1 MISAQQE
8 YPDQMVAFIDIEFA
22 FDIEY
27 AQKLGLDTSEERFLL
42 VQPDSANQ
50 ALDLLL
56 KFTESSL
63 FSLVVLDS
71 IPALVPEQNLNSD
84 VGDMQV
90 ASLGR
95 LLSNELRRV
104 MIESNKTNTAVLLIN
119 QWRAGIGFGQPEKV
133 MPGGAA
139 LKYYPSVIIELKRK
153 DLIRKGEN
161 IIGLQIQANFTKN
174 RFGAPYR
181 KALFNLYFGE
191 GIRKSEEA
199 VEVAKDLGIISGK
212 GWYTYPITANE
223 TGRLQ
228 GIENVTNWYKDNPEA
243 FAYLE
248 SLVKDSFKS
257 AKENVIESDDEETI
271 DNNEE

>member
-1 MISAQQE
+1 MASAQKT

-90 ASLGR
+90 ASLAR

-104 MIESNKTNTAVLLIN
+104 MIEANKTSTSVLLIN
-119 QWRAGIGFGQPEKV
+119 QWRAGIGFTTGDKV
-133 MPGGAA
+133 MPGGSAI
-139 LKYYPSVIIELKRK
+139 KYYPSTIIELKRK
-153 DLIRKGEN
+153 ELLRKGDN
-161 IIGLQIQANFTKN
+161 IIGLEIQANFTKN
-174 RFGAPYR
+174 RFGSPYR
-181 KALFNLYFGE
+181 KAHYKLYFGE
-191 GIRKSEEA
+191 GIRKSDEA

-212 GWYTYPITANE
+212 GWYIYPISPTE
-223 TGRLQ
+223 TGKLQ
-228 GIENVTNWYKDNPEA
+228 GLESVINWYKDNPEA

-248 SLVKDSFKS
+248 SLVVESFKKS
-257 AKENVIESDDEETI
+257 KTTVVESEDEEI
-271 DNNEE
+271 EEI

>member
-1 MISAQQE
+1 MASAQKT

-90 ASLGR
+90 ASLAR

-104 MIESNKTNTAVLLIN
+104 MIEANKTSTSVLL
-119 QWRAGIGFGQPEKV
+119 
-133 MPGGAA
+133 
-139 LKYYPSVIIELKRK
+139 
-153 DLIRKGEN
+153 
-161 IIGLQIQANFTKN
+161 
-174 RFGAPYR
+174 
-181 KALFNLYFGE
+181 
-191 GIRKSEEA
+191 
-199 VEVAKDLGIISGK
+199 VETRS
-212 GWYTYPITANE
+212 
-223 TGRLQ
+223 
-228 GIENVTNWYKDNPEA
+228 
-243 FAYLE
+243 
-248 SLVKDSFKS
+248 
-257 AKENVIESDDEETI
+257 
-271 DNNEE
+271 

>member
-1 MISAQQE
+1 
-8 YPDQMVAFIDIEFA
+8 MVAFIDIEFA

-133 MPGGAA
+133 MPGGV
-139 LKYYPSVIIELKRK
+139 L
-153 DLIRKGEN
+153 N
-161 IIGLQIQANFTKN
+161 
-174 RFGAPYR
+174 
-181 KALFNLYFGE
+181 
-191 GIRKSEEA
+191 
-199 VEVAKDLGIISGK
+199 VA
-212 GWYTYPITANE
+212 
-223 TGRLQ
+223 
-228 GIENVTNWYKDNPEA
+228 
-243 FAYLE
+243 
-248 SLVKDSFKS
+248 
-257 AKENVIESDDEETI
+257 
-271 DNNEE
+271 